1 MSFTNIIALL
11 GGLGMFLFG
20 MRYMSDG
27 LNQVAGNRLKNMLER
42 LTRNRF
48 KGFLF
53 GVLMTAIIQ
62 SSSATTVI
70 IMGFLNAGV
79 MDLAQATGVIIGANI
94 GTTVTAILIALDISA
109 IAPVCIF
116 VGMIFALFSKKHVRK
131 YIGQIILGF
140 GILFQGLSIM
150 SSDDAMGVLKT
161 SEGFQNFILS
171 VNNPALG
178 IIIGIIICAI
188 LQSSSAAVGI
198 LQTLALQGLIPTKLM
213 VFIIL
218 GINVGAVT
226 PLFISSIGAKTNA
239 KRAAFIYFLFD
250 LLGMLIFIPITLF
263 TPYAD
268 FVESITANGSACA
281 AVIHIT
287 FNVFTALI
295 SLPFVNLF
303 VSLSKKIIVQKE
315 HETNLRFLYIDT
327 KLKSNVFSSVL
338 QATKEVERMSSLVR
352 DNLALTRNAVTDVD
366 LKHERRVRDNEEII
380 NWLNVNITE
389 YLVTVTSHSLPGET
403 SDYVGKLF
411 HVVTNLERIGDH
423 VISILDNTREI
434 KDSGLGFTEA
444 GLKDISLIYDEV
456 IEIYDNSINCFFK
469 SHLSPEEEHRLRV
482 MRDTVNDLSTT
493 AQDNHVERL
502 RRHECHTASGII
514 FSKIIQDL
522 EHIGGLSYNTARN
535 SRKDIELI
543 KKI

>member
-1 MSFTNIIALL
+1 MNFTNIIALL

-27 LNQVAGNRLKNMLER
+27 LNQVAGNGLKNMLER

-48 KGFLF
+48 KGFLC

-109 IAPVCIF
+109 IAPICIF

-150 SSDDAMGVLKT
+150 SSDDAMGALKA

-171 VNNPALG
+171 VNNPAFG
-178 IIIGIIICAI
+178 ILIGIIICAI

-226 PLFISSIGAKTNA
+226 PLVISSIGAKTNA
-239 KRAAFIYFLFD
+239 KRAALIYFLFD

-303 VSLSKKIIVQKE
+303 VKLSKKIIVQKE

-338 QATKEVERMSSLVR
+338 QVTKEVERMSSLVR
-352 DNLALTRNAVTDVD
+352 DNLALTRNAVTNVD
-366 LKHERRVRDNEEII
+366 LKHERRIRDNEEII

-444 GLKDISLIYDEV
+444 GLNDISQIYDKV

-482 MRDTVNDLSTT
+482 MRDAVNDLSTA